1 MATVGTRQPLEESA
15 VTVFMD
21 ERTELREAESLPEIV

>member
-15 VTVFMD
+15 VTISMD
-21 ERTELREAESLPEIV
+21 ERTELREAESLSEIV